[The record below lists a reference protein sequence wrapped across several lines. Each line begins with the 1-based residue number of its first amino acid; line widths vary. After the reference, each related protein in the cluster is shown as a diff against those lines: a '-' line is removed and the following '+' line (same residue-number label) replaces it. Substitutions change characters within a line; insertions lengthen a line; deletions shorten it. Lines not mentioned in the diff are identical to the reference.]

1 MNIEDF
7 KGLMDEF
14 DPLSLLPEVSEV
26 TGAMGGIARFIVL
39 IGPVVLLVMGLLYRF
54 ATPKEANHHWGYRT
68 YFGMGSVEA
77 WRFAQR
83 FAGFIYMILGGVMTF
98 AMLIVSI
105 VLIGKDTITLLT
117 IAAICLVIE
126 AILTGLAVLGINIY
140 LAVLYDRDGYRRG
153 AR

>member
-1 MNIEDF
+1 MDTIMNLLGNFDPVALLPDISTAV
-7 KGLMDEF
+7 GLMELF
-14 DPLSLLPEVSEV
+14 ARIAILIVPALLL
-26 TGAMGGIARFIVL
+26 TF
-39 IGPVVLLVMGLLYRF
+39 GLLYF
-54 ATPKEANHHWGYRT
+54 FKPVNEANHIFGYRT

-153 AR
+153 TR